1 MPMSR
6 LMITHVAASE
16 PAQFEIVRL
25 RDGKR
30 TQPIGVP
37 SPYGF
42 PVAGRANDHLM
53 SQLAWYLERFL
64 DYPFPPRTEQAAA
77 VEDALEAWGRQVFD
91 ALFDSGLARDWMAD
105 AKRTPGFQLHI
116 SSDDPAI
123 LSWPWEALCDPEA
136 GVLAHRAQIERRLN
150 EHLSDP
156 SPLSDKL
163 PHDRINI
170 LLITARPYDQDVQ
183 YRSISRPL
191 IELIEKKHLP
201 AHVHLLRPPTFDRL
215 REHLGEQPHFYHIL
229 HFDGHGGYQSE
240 LGSSTELFRGAEGR
254 LVFEDEDGKPAPVTA
269 GDLSDLLREH
279 AVPVVVLNACQSAMI
294 DTEAQDPFASVAA
307 ALLRSGTRSIV
318 AMAYS
323 LYVRAAQEFLPPF
336 YRALF
341 AKGSVSE
348 AVRCGR
354 TELRAHP
361 QRSRIAP
368 QVKLRDWL
376 VPVVYQQGEDF
387 DLTFGGGKD
396 QQPSAEKQAQVE
408 ELPAD
413 AKLDI
418 RYDFTGRDGALLE
431 LERAM
436 RRKPAGIL
444 IHGLAGIGKTTLAR
458 AFIRWLRDTGGLGH
472 GCFWFTFNEIHT
484 AAHVLN
490 EMGRTLF
497 SPQFG
502 LGRIEDSL
510 ESLADALQEHPF
522 VIVWDNFESV
532 RGMPEAGVE
541 AMMTP
546 EDQTTLRRFLEKLR
560 GGRTKVL
567 ITSRGEEAWLAPQD
581 CFPLPLSG
589 LRHEEMWELAAQ
601 ILDDL
606 GLTPD
611 RDDAAFAEL
620 LTWLGGHPIA
630 MQVVLLQLKNHKVSD
645 VRAAVEKNFAGL
657 SGIDD
662 ETQRRLF
669 ASLGFLRD
677 SLPQQLHPLLLPLGL
692 HEKFV
697 DADHLQRMAAS
708 VDASLTRP
716 RIDRFVAALVP
727 AGLLADRGQAIY
739 EIHPLLPSFLRAEVL
754 PEVPNEIV
762 EKWTRVFVDVMA
774 SIADAVALKELH
786 EQRFAFATHQ
796 ANFHT
801 ALQHAE
807 TLGMQLAFAA
817 LTQSLAAYALNR
829 RSFARAEQLFARL
842 AKNRVAEKDGYG
854 TAGAYHHLGR
864 IAQEQ
869 RDFSAAEK
877 WYLKS
882 LRITEW
888 HSDENSA
895 ARTYHE
901 LGIIAQE
908 QCDFVAAKKWYL
920 KSLEI
925 DKRQGNEHG
934 AASAYHQ
941 LGIIAQEQP
950 DFSTAEKWYLKSLE
964 IKERLGDEYG
974 AAITY
979 HQLGIIAQK
988 QRDFSTA
995 EKWYLKSLEIA
1006 EQHGDEYGVAV
1017 NYHQLGS
1024 IAEEQSDFSAAEK
1037 RYLKSLEIK
1046 ERLGDEHGAA
1056 STYGQ
1061 LGIAAAVQEQFVE
1074 AGRWLL
1080 KSISAFLKTNDQA
1093 SVQKSTRNF
1102 LHCIGY
1108 APPHAARAL
1117 REMWTAA
1124 GLPSLPE
1131 ADSSK

>member
-1 MPMSR
+1 MRVST
-6 LMITHVAASE
+6 LMISHVAGSE
-16 PAQFEIVRL
+16 PTQFEIVRL

-30 TQPIGVP
+30 TQQIEVL

-64 DYPFPPRTEQAAA
+64 DYPFPPRIEQAAA

-105 AKRTPGFQLHI
+105 AKRTAGFQLHI

-150 EHLSDP
+150 ERLSDP
-156 SPLSDKL
+156 PPLSDKL
-163 PHDRINI
+163 PNDRINI

-191 IELIEKKHLP
+191 IELIEKKRLP

-229 HFDGHGGYQSE
+229 HFDGHGGYQSD
-240 LGSSTELFRGAEGR
+240 LGAGPESFRGAEGR
-254 LVFEDEDGKPAPVTA
+254 LVFEDDDGKPAPVTA
-269 GDLSDLLREH
+269 GDLSDLLREY

-294 DTEAQDPFASVAA
+294 DTQAQDPFASVAA

-341 AKGSVSE
+341 AKGSVPE
-348 AVRCGR
+348 AARCGR

-387 DLTFGGGKD
+387 HLTFPDGDG
-396 QQPSAEKQAQVE
+396 QQPPAQQQPKSAE
-408 ELPAD
+408 LPDD

-444 IHGLAGIGKTTLAR
+444 IHGLAGIGKTTVAR
-458 AFIRWLRDTGGLGH
+458 AFIRWLRDTAGLGH

-497 SPQFG
+497 GPQFG
-502 LGRIEDSL
+502 LGKIQDSIDSL
-510 ESLADALQEHPF
+510 AEAFREHPF

-541 AMMTP
+541 AMLTP
-546 EDQTTLRRFLEKLR
+546 EDQTSLRRFLEKLR
-560 GGRTKVL
+560 DGRTKVL
-567 ITSRGEEAWLAPQD
+567 ITSRGEETWLAPQD
-581 CFPLPLSG
+581 CFPMPLGG

-630 MQVVLLQLKNHKVSD
+630 MQAVLLQLKKHKVSE

-657 SGIDD
+657 SGIHD

-669 ASLGFLRD
+669 ASLGFLRE
-677 SLPQQLHPLLLPLGL
+677 SLPEDLRPLLLPLGL

-697 DADHLQRMAAS
+697 DADYLEKMAAS
-708 VDASLTRP
+708 VDASLARP
-716 RIDRFVAALVP
+716 TIDRFVAALVP
-727 AGLLADRGQAIY
+727 AGLLTDRGQAIY

-754 PEVPNEIV
+754 SGMPAETL
-762 EKWTRVFVDVMA
+762 EKWTRAFVGAMGSVADV
-774 SIADAVALKELH
+774 VAAKELH
-786 EQRFAFATHQ
+786 EQRFAFAIHQ

-807 TLGMQLAFAA
+807 ALGMQLHFAA
-817 LTQSLAAYALNR
+817 LTRSLANYAMNR
-829 RSFARAEQLFARL
+829 RSFARAGQLFARL
-842 AKNRVAEKDGYG
+842 VENRLAEKDEEG
-854 TAGAYHHLGR
+854 TAGAYHQLGMIAQEERDFSTAEKWYLKALEIKERLGDEHAAATYHQLGIIAQEERDFSTAEKWYLKSLEIEERRGNERGAASTHHQLGR

-877 WYLKS
+877 WYLK
-882 LRITEW
+882 
-888 HSDENSA
+888 A
-895 ARTYHE
+895 
-901 LGIIAQE
+901 
-908 QCDFVAAKKWYL
+908 
-920 KSLEI
+920 LEI
-925 DKRQGNEHG
+925 EERRGNEQG
-934 AASAYHQ
+934 AASTHHQ
-941 LGIIAQEQP
+941 LGIIAEEQR
-950 DFSTAEKWYLKSLE
+950 DFSAAEKWYLKALE
-964 IKERLGDEYG
+964 IS
-974 AAITY
+974 
-979 HQLGIIAQK
+979 Q
-988 QRDFSTA
+988 
-995 EKWYLKSLEIA
+995 
-1006 EQHGDEYGVAV
+1006 
-1017 NYHQLGS
+1017 
-1024 IAEEQSDFSAAEK
+1024 
-1037 RYLKSLEIK
+1037 
-1046 ERLGDEHGAA
+1046 RLGDEHGAA
-1056 STYGQ
+1056 GTYHQLGILAEEQRDFSAAEKWYLKALEIKERFGDEHAAASTYGQ
-1061 LGIAAAVQEQFVE
+1061 LGLAAVRQEQFVE

-1080 KSISAFLKTNDQA
+1080 KAISAFSKTNDQA
-1093 SVQKSTRNF
+1093 GVQQSARNF
-1102 LHCIGY
+1102 RVCIGK
-1108 APPHAARAL
+1108 APPHVAREL
-1117 REMWTAA
+1117 REIWAAA